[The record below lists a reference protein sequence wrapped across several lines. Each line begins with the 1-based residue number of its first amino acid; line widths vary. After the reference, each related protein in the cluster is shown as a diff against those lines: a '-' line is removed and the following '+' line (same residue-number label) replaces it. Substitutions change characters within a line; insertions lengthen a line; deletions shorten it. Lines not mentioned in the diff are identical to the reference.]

1 MGWLVGWWVG
11 RYGCGRLWAWVWG
24 LNRSGEFSCFCSS
37 AFVIL
42 YPPSHTTPQAFGRRI
57 ATDKFIQLFFI
68 LNFGCLIGII
78 VWYAVKKGKIK
89 PPHIEIPPLPSLS
102 EVFNPGGSSAQP
114 PTQPL
119 VDNGAGDAPPPEDVA
134 QRFLRGAQQ

>member
-1 MGWLVGWWVG
+1 MGSE
-11 RYGCGRLWAWVWG
+11 
-24 LNRSGEFSCFCSS
+24 SGESRLRSYALLF
-37 AFVIL
+37 L
-42 YPPSHTTPQAFGRRI
+42 YPPLPIHTRQAFGRRI

-102 EVFNPGGSSAQP
+102 EAFSPGGSSEQP
-114 PTQPL
+114 PAQPL
-119 VDNGAGDAPPPEDVA
+119 VDDGAGDAPPPEDVV
-134 QRFLRGAQQ
+134 QRFLRGAL

>member
-1 MGWLVGWWVG
+1 MCT
-11 RYGCGRLWAWVWG
+11 RHHPSIHSSHPHRRNPIPT
-24 LNRSGEFSCFCSS
+24 LN
-37 AFVIL
+37 
-42 YPPSHTTPQAFGRRI
+42 QAFGRRI

-102 EVFNPGGSSAQP
+102 EVFTPGEPTTSA
-114 PTQPL
+114 
-119 VDNGAGDAPPPEDVA
+119 DAPPAPAAAEEGAGGAEPTPAEVV
-134 QRFLRGAQQ
+134 QRYLRGRY